1 MAELDDIAVQ
11 LVTPVSAAVTS
22 ATTKVVKDAFRLA
35 IAPEEEYVESATV
48 IESLE
53 FASYAV
59 GGLAAAAETPT
70 TGVRAESEVILPLSD
85 SAGAVAE
92 SRQRIVLFGP
102 GDVRGIDAQQILRRY
117 PAPGTPDAE
126 ETALAHIE
134 FDRPE
139 LPWAFSAAKAAD
151 FLRPW
156 VTLIVVEKAH
166 ARWLPATALL
176 PLLEVPVD
184 ELPRLTDAHLGAH
197 AQTARSGAVSL
208 PARLSPEYAPVNLS
222 RLVSPRVLKEE
233 TEYLAAVVPTT
244 DVGARGGRGVSGG
257 GLSEAWTSGVGE
269 TIVLPVYDS
278 WEFRTGEDGD
288 FATLALRLKGI
299 AAPYEVGRRFIDASE
314 PGRPLASL
322 AAGAPGGAQV
332 LRCALYS
339 PTAPP
344 PEAEEAEKA
353 AWPDEMTTELRR
365 QLDLPAAVEGSQ
377 ERVDGLPDVP
387 ILGPRIYAKLHRGD
401 AVITGSDWF
410 AELNLSPMHR
420 IVAGLGTRVVQTDQE
435 QLMQAAWAQLGDVE
449 RANRAIA
456 LAELG
461 ELLATRL
468 HARLSAL
475 EPSRLLQVA
484 GPLATRVSLTAGQ
497 TVAAAIAASATP
509 TTVLTGAFRRSIR
522 PDGPVLRHADA
533 ATRARIGGLVGSG
546 DRTRDFTRLYANP
559 DGIAGLSA
567 ASVAELDLAMVAP
580 VLDISA
586 AAVPETLRRA
596 GDAMGGGV
604 FAHLADVSA
613 WRAVEPGFDLGE
625 VVLERWGD
633 AVLREPRNAAVASV
647 RDERIAPLVAEL
659 AASKAV
665 AGLQIAAA
673 LEERAKTL
681 NNSLIV
687 RFGDAG
693 GGDVGIVRGGG
704 IRPGRAIVR
713 GNAIGGAVARVPVEG
728 ARMVRGAALARG
740 AGGVRGV
747 LDTSSLTRITTATTA
762 AAKAAAFGRL
772 AALATVPVTP
782 VIDAL
787 QALGIDQLRSAV
799 TALLDPAGIAKIAP
813 VTRRDTV
820 AVDTLAA
827 AIDPRITVRAALKGR
842 LSLSDELAAK
852 VFLPHRIRRI
862 MAAPVFRR
870 PMYQAL
876 HAYSPDWLIPGLSL
890 LPATDFVTVL
900 ATNSRFMEAFLVGL
914 SDEMGRELLWRN
926 YPTDQSGTYFRR
938 FWDKDADELGEQ
950 IHAFSSA
957 ALGDHIEIG
966 GDGGSEPRAVIVVK
980 SDLVRR
986 YPDVIIQVVKNHGT
1000 PAAPQFDGPGAVI
1013 ARQLF
1018 AAHLPP
1024 DVALVGVDVGL
1035 DEIDGEDWWITI
1047 AEHPTATRFDR
1058 PQDAHIGAAPFY
1070 RPPGV
1075 NTAAEFAVDRLHEPV
1090 RVAFHATDLVVW
1102 ED

>member
-1 MAELDDIAVQ
+1 MAELDDIAAQQVMP
-11 LVTPVSAAVTS
+11 LSAAITS
-22 ATTKVVKDAFRLA
+22 ATTKVVKDAFRLT

-85 SAGAVAE
+85 SSGAAAE

-139 LPWAFSAAKAAD
+139 VPWAFSAAKAAD
-151 FLRPW
+151 LLRPW

-184 ELPRLTDAHLGAH
+184 ELPRLTDAHLWAH
-197 AQTARSGAVSL
+197 AQTARSGSVSL
-208 PARLSPEYAPVNLS
+208 QTRLSPEYARVNLS

-257 GLSEAWTSGVGE
+257 ALSEAWTSGVGE

-314 PGRPLASL
+314 PGRPLPSL
-322 AAGAPGGAQV
+322 GAGAPGGAQV

-339 PTAPP
+339 PTPPP
-344 PEAEEAEKA
+344 PEAEEAENA
-353 AWPDEMTTELRR
+353 SWPDEMTTELRR
-365 QLDLPAAVEGSQ
+365 QLDLPAAVEGSE
-377 ERVDGLPDVP
+377 ERADGLPEVP

-410 AELNLSPMHR
+410 AELNVSPMHR

-456 LAELG
+456 LAELA

-484 GPLATRVSLTAGQ
+484 GPLASRVSLTAGR
-497 TVAAAIAASATP
+497 TVSAEIAASATP
-509 TTVLTGAFRRSIR
+509 TTVLSGAFRRSVR
-522 PDGPVLRHADA
+522 PDGPVLRHAAA
-533 ATRARIGGLVGSG
+533 ATRARIGGFVGTG
-546 DRTRDFTRLYANP
+546 ATTRDFTRVYANP
-559 DGIAGLSA
+559 DGVARLSA
-567 ASVAELDLAMVAP
+567 DSIAELDPALVAP
-580 VLDISA
+580 VLKVSA

-596 GDAMGGGV
+596 GDAMAGGV
-604 FAHLADVSA
+604 FAHLADASA
-613 WRAVEPGFDLGE
+613 WRAPEPGFDAGA
-625 VVLERWGD
+625 VVAERWGD
-633 AVLREPRNAAVASV
+633 VVLREPRSRAVARV
-647 RDERIAPLVAEL
+647 RDQRIAPLVAEL
-659 AASKAV
+659 ATAKA
-665 AGLQIAAA
+665 ARGLSVVGA

-681 NNSLIV
+681 NNSLLV
-687 RFGDAG
+687 RTGNV
-693 GGDVGIVRGGG
+693 GGDVGVIRGGG
-704 IRPGRAIVR
+704 IRRGGAIVR
-713 GNAIGGAVARVPVEG
+713 GNAIGGAVARVPLEG
-728 ARMVRGAALARG
+728 ARALRGAALARG
-740 AGGVRGV
+740 VGGLRGV
-747 LDTSSLTRITTATTA
+747 LDTSSLSRITAATTA
-762 AAKAAAFGRL
+762 EATAIAFTRL

-782 VIDAL
+782 VLDAL
-787 QALGIDQLRSAV
+787 QALGLDELRSAV

-820 AVDTLAA
+820 RVDTLAA
-827 AIDPRITVRAALKGR
+827 ALDPRTTVRAALKGR
-842 LSLSDELAAK
+842 LSLSAELAAK
-852 VFLPHRIRRI
+852 VFLPQRIRRI

-870 PMYQAL
+870 PMYEAL

-890 LPATDFVTVL
+890 LPDTDFVTVL
-900 ATNSRFMEAFLVGL
+900 ATNSQFMEAFLVGL

-938 FWDKDADELGEQ
+938 FWDKDDDELGQQ
-950 IHAFSSA
+950 IHAFSKRP
-957 ALGDHIEIG
+957 LGEHIQIG

-986 YPDVIIQVVKNHGT
+986 YPDVIIQAVKNHGT
-1000 PAAPQFDGPGAVI
+1000 QAAPQFDGPETVI

-1024 DVALVGVDVGL
+1024 DVALVGVDLGL

-1047 AEHPTATRFDR
+1047 AEHPTATRFER
-1058 PQDAHIGAAPFY
+1058 PRDANIGAAPFY

-1075 NTAAEFAVDRLHEPV
+1075 TSAAEFAVDRLHEPV